1 MNVGMNS
8 PPDSPNG
15 RPQINGI
22 SNRSLTAVIKSWI
35 VKHFTMQFSQVK
47 GDCRFNGTLAT
58 DRAGRLYD
66 SRFRQS
72 IRSARRPLSEREVRT
87 VEAMTAMRITA
98 RLTRQLMDRWAEKH
112 GLSEG
117 RLHVLFRLAT
127 APDRQLPLGEL
138 ADVLEVTPR
147 NITGLIDHLERDGL
161 VERIDD
167 PADRRLTYAR
177 LTVAG
182 GKRIDGMRAQG
193 LEWQLKIAAGLSVEE
208 LEQLRHAC
216 FRLIENMTGAAVTE
230 RSA

>member
-1 MNVGMNS
+1 
-8 PPDSPNG
+8 
-15 RPQINGI
+15 
-22 SNRSLTAVIKSWI
+22 
-35 VKHFTMQFSQVK
+35 MQFSEIK
-47 GDCRFNGTLAT
+47 GECRFNGTLAT
-58 DRAGRLYD
+58 DRSGRLFD
-66 SRFRQS
+66 SRFRQAM
-72 IRSARRPLSEREVRT
+72 RSARRPLSEREMRT
-87 VEAMTAMRITA
+87 IEAMTAMRITA

-117 RLHVLFRLAT
+117 RLHVLFRLAS
-127 APDRQLPLGEL
+127 APDHQLPLGEL
-138 ADVLEVTPR
+138 ADQLEVTPR

-193 LEWQLKIAAGLSVEE
+193 LEWQLKMATGLSTDE
-208 LEQLRHAC
+208 LEQLRHSC
-216 FRLIENMTGAAVTE
+216 LRLIENMTGATVAQ